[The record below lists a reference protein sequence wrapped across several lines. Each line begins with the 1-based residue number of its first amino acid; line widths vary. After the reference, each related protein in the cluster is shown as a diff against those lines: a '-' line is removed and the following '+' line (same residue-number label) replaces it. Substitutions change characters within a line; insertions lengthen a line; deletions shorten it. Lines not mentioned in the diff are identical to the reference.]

1 MRIVIRTDASIHI
14 GTGHVMRCLTLADR
28 LKQHADVAFICRKLE
43 GDLIAYIHSRGYSVH
58 AISCHDERWEE
69 DARQTIAYLYEQ
81 RMKAS
86 WLIVD
91 HYGLD
96 ARYEAVV
103 RPHVQ
108 NIMVI
113 DDLANRPHRCDLL
126 LDQNLYDHAEQ
137 RYSKLVEQDTS
148 LRLGPQYALLRP
160 EFAAARS
167 GINRSDEVTNLLISF
182 GGADHTG
189 ETTKTLQALRQLKEL
204 WPGKL
209 RAKVLMGKI
218 NAQAGRIRALC
229 KELDNVQCLDH
240 TENMAE
246 LMQEADLAIGSG
258 GTTTWERCCL
268 GLPSLVIMTA
278 DNQVELSE
286 YAAKSGL
293 IVLLGYSAD
302 VKSDHIRDTV
312 LEFMQ
317 NPEFRSTMSMRGGNL
332 VDGLGAERMVKEL
345 LKC

>member
-1 MRIVIRTDASIHI
+1 
-14 GTGHVMRCLTLADR
+14 MRCLTLADR
-28 LKQHADVAFICRKLE
+28 LKQHADVAFICKELE
-43 GDLIAYIHSRGYSVH
+43 GDLTAYIQSRGYSVH
-58 AISCHDERWEE
+58 QISCHDEGWEE
-69 DARQTIAYLYEQ
+69 DARQTIASLYE
-81 RMKAS
+81 RRTKTS
-86 WLIVD
+86 WFIVD

-103 RPHVQ
+103 RPHVRKV
-108 NIMVI
+108 MVI

-126 LDQNLYDHAEQ
+126 LDQNLYGKAEQ
-137 RYSKLVEQDTS
+137 RYAKLVEADTF
-148 LRLGPQYALLRP
+148 LRLGPRYALLKP

-167 GINRSDEVTNLLISF
+167 EVNHSDEVMNLLISF

-189 ETTKTLQALRQLKEL
+189 ETMKTLQALRQLKEQ
-204 WPGKL
+204 WPGEL

-218 NAQAGRIRALC
+218 NAQADRIRALC
-229 KELDNVQCLDH
+229 EELDNVQCLDH
-240 TENMAE
+240 AENMAE

-286 YAAKSGL
+286 YAAKRGL
-293 IVLLGYSAD
+293 IALLGHSAD
-302 VKSDHIRDTV
+302 VNSDHILDTV
-312 LEFMQ
+312 LEIMR
-317 NPEFRSTMSMRGGNL
+317 NSELRSAMSVRGRDL